1 MDSRTEQAIR
11 DMRHDLMVLEVQLAN
26 TKQGDYYRPKNGQ
39 KFSTRDVLEDQ
50 ILELRMRLKEMVEW
64 EKEDEMQ
71 NSQSKAN
78 QKSV

>member
-26 TKQGDYYRPKNGQ
+26 TKQGDYYRPENGQ

-50 ILELRMRLKEMVEW
+50 ILELRMRLKEMVRW
-64 EKEDEMQ
+64 ESEMQ
-71 NSQSKAN
+71 NSESETD
-78 QKSV
+78 